1 MDADL
6 NIRLSY
12 ELKNLQHIRDQYAR
26 RLEMCRGFEGVRLKK
41 LTRKNGKSYYYE
53 KMRKTDKYVYLGTKG
68 VPDVKRICEAHFL
81 KEALKRID
89 FNINLISHILQEYLP
104 FDKNAVNEALPLAYR
119 SDVLPVS
126 DAYLAEGVRWKS
138 GRLAF
143 QSEFPENYP
152 EHKTERTSDGV
163 MVKTVS
169 EVVLYERFKS
179 EGFIQIY
186 ELPLV
191 LKDYGP
197 AVYPDFTILSPVD
210 MKTEIIVEYIGRLD
224 LPKYRDDFAYKLGR
238 YIANGYKPG
247 VNLFFVFS
255 DKNGHIDS
263 MQINRIIADIKGI

>member
-6 NIRLSY
+6 NIRLAY
-12 ELKNLQHIRDQYAR
+12 ELKNLKNTRDQYTR
-26 RLEMCRGFEGVRLKK
+26 RLELCRGFESVRLKK

-53 KMRKTDKYVYLGTKG
+53 KRRKTDKYVYLGTKG

-89 FNINLISHILQEYLP
+89 FNIELISHVLQEYLSI
-104 FDKNAVNEALPLAYR
+104 DKYAVNESLPLAYR
-119 SDVLPVS
+119 TDVPPVS
-126 DAYLAEGVRWKS
+126 DAYLAEGNKWKS
-138 GRLAF
+138 SRLAF

-179 EGFIQIY
+179 EGFAQLY

-191 LKDYGP
+191 LTDYGP
-197 AVYPDFTILSPVD
+197 AMYPDFTILSPVD

-224 LPKYRDDFAYKLGR
+224 LPKYRDDFAYRLGR

-247 VNLFFVFS
+247 VDLFFVFS
-255 DKNGHIDS
+255 DKTGHIDS